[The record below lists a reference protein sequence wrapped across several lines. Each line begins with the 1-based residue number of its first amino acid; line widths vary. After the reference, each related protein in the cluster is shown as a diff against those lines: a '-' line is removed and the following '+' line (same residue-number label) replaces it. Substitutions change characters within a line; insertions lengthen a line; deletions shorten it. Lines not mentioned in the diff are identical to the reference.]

1 MKRIYS
7 APIADLIETE
17 IDNVMAGAS
26 REISIDDPDG
36 PDVPGVSD
44 GGYGEVKPGEGGA
57 FGSQAKSSSV
67 FDFDE

>member
-17 IDNVMAGAS
+17 IDNVMVHAS
-26 REISIDDPDG
+26 REIVIDDHDPDA
-36 PDVPGVSD
+36 PDVPG
-44 GGYGEVKPGEGGA
+44 GGFGEVKPGEGGA
-57 FGSQAKSSSV
+57 FGSQAKSSSI

>member
-26 REISIDDPDG
+26 REIWIDDPDG
-36 PDVPGVSD
+36 PDVPGC
-44 GGYGEVKPGEGGA
+44 GFGEVKPGEGGA

>member
-17 IDNVMAGAS
+17 IDNVMAHAS
-26 REISIDDPDG
+26 REIVIDDPDA
-36 PDVPGVSD
+36 PDEPG
-44 GGYGEVKPGEGGA
+44 GGFGEVKPGEGGA

>member
-26 REISIDDPDG
+26 REIVIDDPDG
-36 PDVPGVSD
+36 PDGPD
-44 GGYGEVKPGEGGA
+44 FGEVKPGEGGA
-57 FGSQAKSSSV
+57 FGSQAKSSSI

>member
-26 REISIDDPDG
+26 REVVIDDPDG
-36 PDVPGVSD
+36 PDVPG
-44 GGYGEVKPGEGGA
+44 GGFGEVKPGEGGA